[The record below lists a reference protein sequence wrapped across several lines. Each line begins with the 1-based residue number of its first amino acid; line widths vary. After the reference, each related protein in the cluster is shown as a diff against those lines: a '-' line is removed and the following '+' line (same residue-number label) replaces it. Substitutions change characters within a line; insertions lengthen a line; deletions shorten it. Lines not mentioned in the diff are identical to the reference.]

1 MLQLQE
7 GQILSLKIISNSKVQ
22 DIQKEDSVYK
32 VRLKTQP
39 LKGKANKELKAY
51 FRSLGYDI
59 EFVKGEKSHNKL
71 IKIIKVLK

>member
-1 MLQLQE
+1 MLQLEE
-7 GQILSLKIISNSKVQ
+7 GQAITLRIISNSKIR
-22 DIQKEDSVYK
+22 DIQKEDSIYK

-39 LKGKANKELKAY
+39 LKGMANKELKAY

-59 EFVKGEKSHNKL
+59 ELVRGEKSHNKL